1 MTRSKLEKHLD
12 ILEVLVAKPLEFEII
27 LYQVDQNWEV
37 IKKHLDFL
45 ITNGLVE
52 KLPLGDKRVVYSVT
66 EKGLEVLETL
76 RGTEYT
82 RQLDQLL
89 LVYEE

>member
-45 ITNGLVE
+45 IANGLVE
-52 KLPLGDKRVVYSVT
+52 RLPLGHKRVVYSVT
-66 EKGLEVLETL
+66 ERGLAVLETL
-76 RGTEYT
+76 RGTEHN

-89 LVYEE
+89 LVYED